1 MSEATIQPAK
11 SFHQVVAENAAQWPE
26 RTYVHCIDQDKSLSY
41 GALYG
46 VSNRVARFLK
56 AREIKANERVL
67 LLAENSVEN
76 LAVFVSVLRYGAT
89 LATVQVEMNKANLSE
104 IITAIAPKIV
114 LYQEGLGLEDL
125 QPGAP
130 GEWFALGEW
139 QADDTA
145 ASGWFAE
152 IAGLSDEDDIDT
164 IAGPDDHGVIF
175 YTSGTVAK
183 PKGVIQTHAT
193 AYYNYDA
200 TADYLQLAP
209 GDKTFD
215 CRSYSWLSAQHMSL
229 GAPLV
234 AGATT
239 IIAKHFS
246 QSRYLGWLKTYEANV
261 GFVVPTIVNMLI
273 NRPQDIRG
281 TDLPHLRFL
290 TSSSAP
296 LLDEQWRSFEDLYGI
311 TLAQS
316 CGSSE
321 GGNTAAHRGAD
332 RKIGTIGPAQKY
344 QDIRIVDHDG
354 NRLPQGETG
363 EIIIGGGKQQA
374 FGYLMLDGTIDPLPK
389 DGHHS
394 GDLGYFDED
403 GHLHI
408 TGRLKELIIRGGM
421 NIAPLEIDAV
431 LIEHPDITEAGTIG
445 VPHPI
450 YGEEVVAYV
459 SCVPGKAM
467 SFPDIAAHCAT
478 QLPEAKWPKA
488 VYILEELPKNPRGK
502 LDRSAI
508 TTHYQDHHAESAD
521 WSS

>member
-1 MSEATIQPAK
+1 MSQDVAK

-41 GALYG
+41 GALYSM
-46 VSNRVARFLK
+46 SNRVARFLK
-56 AREIKANERVL
+56 ERDVHANDRVL

-89 LATVQVEMNKANLSE
+89 LATVHVEMNQAHLSE
-104 IITAIAPKIV
+104 IIEAISPKIV
-114 LYQEGLGLEDL
+114 LYQEGIGLEDL
-125 QPGAP
+125 QSGAP
-130 GEWFALGEW
+130 GDWFALGEW
-139 QADDTA
+139 QSDDSA
-145 ASGWFAE
+145 ATGWFSE
-152 IAGLSDEDDIDT
+152 ISNLSDDDDIET
-164 IAGPDDHGVIF
+164 VAGPDDHGVIF

-183 PKGVIQTHAT
+183 PKGVIQTHST

-246 QSRYLGWLKTYEANV
+246 QSRYLGWLKTYEANI

-281 TDLPHLRFL
+281 DDLPHLRFL

-296 LLDEQWRSFEDLYGI
+296 LLDEQWRSFEEFYGI

-344 QDIRIVDHDG
+344 QDIRIVDGDG

-374 FGYLMLDGTIDPLPK
+374 FGYLMPDGTIEQLPE

-408 TGRLKELIIRGGM
+408 TGRVKELIIRGGM

-431 LIEHPDITEAGTIG
+431 LIEHPDVTEAGTIG

-450 YGEEVVAYV
+450 YGEEVVSYI
-459 SCVPGKAM
+459 SCRDASAFEM
-467 SFPDIAAHCAT
+467 DDIAAHCLGR
-478 QLPEAKWPKA
+478 LPEAKMPKA

-502 LDRSAI
+502 LDRAMLAQ
-508 TTHYQDHHAESAD
+508 HYKDHYAELSD
-521 WSS
+521 WSD